1 MFIIAIPFAVLALLG
16 VAMLMIIFVAQK
28 LNALVAHLMSTVGD
42 LHVDKVTFMDKALTN
57 GGDNLAMKAA
67 VTSEQLKSTL
77 GIDVPALLNK
87 MAGKANGNGAAVDW
101 LDGAA
106 VTEVG

>member
-1 MFIIAIPFAVLALLG
+1 MKKGIHPKYMTCTVKCACGNKF
-16 VAMLMIIFVAQK
+16 K
-28 LNALVAHLMSTVGD
+28 TRSTVGD
-42 LHVDKVTFMDKALTN
+42 LHVDKVTFMDKELTN

-77 GIDVPALLNK
+77 GIDLPALLNK
-87 MAGKANGNGAAVDW
+87 MAGKANGNGAAVKW